1 MGKINFITDEERAK
15 IKEMLAQGI
24 SCADISKITG
34 RAEPTIRRLRRE
46 FGYPPVYRKE
56 SLINDQFD
64 ADKYK
69 WLLENW
75 HFKIKNPVPKSKRKV
90 EFRTPYNFEQFK
102 RRENNR

>member
-1 MGKINFITDEERAK
+1 MGKINFITDEERAQ

-24 SCADISKITG
+24 SCADISKIIG

-75 HFKIKNPVPKSKRKV
+75 HFKMPDSKPKPKRKV
-90 EFRTPYNFEQFK
+90 HFHTPCNYMKFRKED
-102 RRENNR
+102 R